1 LQHHGSFNRI
11 AYLAFLALTS
21 CNQIKI
27 SKSHSSGILYALF
40 PASVLLN
47 LDAIP
52 CNQAEVV
59 LAPELQRK
67 KILVVDDELD
77 IRIFLCNL
85 LGNCGYE
92 PIEAGDKDMGMQ
104 MAVREKPALIILDV
118 TMPKETGIQMY
129 RELKEHEDLENI
141 PVIMVSTIDKKT
153 FAYYQKFQG
162 TPRQKGLPDPGA
174 YLEKPLEAEELIEL
188 VRTLT
193 KPDACLFTGDDE

>member
-1 LQHHGSFNRI
+1 M
-11 AYLAFLALTS
+11 
-21 CNQIKI
+21 
-27 SKSHSSGILYALF
+27 
-40 PASVLLN
+40 
-47 LDAIP
+47 
-52 CNQAEVV
+52 
-59 LAPELQRK
+59 APELKRK

-193 KPDACLFTGDDE
+193 KPDACHFSGDTE